1 MMNVEILNIFTEI
14 KDTDTDITNQ
24 TLFIS
29 NKQHDDE

>member
-1 MMNVEILNIFTEI
+1 MNLEIWKIFTEI
-14 KDTDTDITNQ
+14 KDTDTDIINE